1 MLFSIVQNRRYYFAF
16 SLVVILAGV
25 IAMLYNVITLP
36 TNSPWR
42 LGVDFREGSRFVLK
56 FTSPVSEDSLRS
68 AFAAFGLSNPSVSRL
83 GAPEENLW
91 QVRTTFLAGE
101 QNESL
106 LARISET
113 IAPLDRAQSS
123 VDSVSPQVAR
133 EVASA
138 AVLAVLAAIVA
149 ILLFIWYSFRKMPH
163 PFRYSLCAIL
173 ALIHDILV
181 AGGAM
186 ALLSVIL
193 GWEADVL
200 FLTAMLTIVGFSIQ
214 DTIVVF
220 DRIRENLSR
229 YRGEP
234 FHQVV
239 SRSVVQVV
247 HRSVVTSLTNV
258 FVTTALLLFGGNS
271 IRQFVA
277 ILLVGLIAGT
287 YSSIF
292 VAVPTLVA
300 WEERSL
306 LGKRK
311 PSPQALPAK

>member
-1 MLFSIVQNRRYYFAF
+1 MLFTIVQNRRYYFAF
-16 SLVVILAGV
+16 SLVVIVAGLV
-25 IAMLYNVITLP
+25 AMLYNVITLP
-36 TNSPWR
+36 TNTPWR

-56 FTSPVSEDSLRS
+56 FNQPVTEEALRS
-68 AFAAFGLSNPSVSRL
+68 AFTAFGLNNPAVSRL
-83 GAPEENLW
+83 GQPQDNLW

-101 QNESL
+101 QNEALFS
-106 LARISET
+106 RVTET
-113 IAPLDRAQSS
+113 VGPLDRAQSS

-138 AVLAVLAAIVA
+138 AVLAVLAAVGA
-149 ILLFIWYSFRKMPH
+149 ILFFIWYSFRKMPH
-163 PFRYSLCAIL
+163 PIRYSLCAII

-181 AGGAM
+181 TGGAM
-186 ALLSVIL
+186 ALFSAIL

-200 FLTAMLTIVGFSIQ
+200 FLTAMLTVVGFSIQ

-220 DRIRENLSR
+220 DRIRENLPR
-229 YRGEP
+229 YRGES
-234 FHQVV
+234 FDQVV
-239 SRSVVQVV
+239 SRSLVQTV
-247 HRSVVTSLTNV
+247 HRSIVTSLTNV
-258 FVTTALLLFGGNS
+258 FVTVALLLFGGGS

-292 VAVPTLVA
+292 IAVPTLAA

-306 LGKRK
+306 LGKQQK
-311 PSPQALPAK
+311 APHAMPAK

>member
-16 SLVVILAGV
+16 SLIVIVAGLA
-25 IAMLYNVITLP
+25 AMLYNVITSP
-36 TNSPWR
+36 TSTPWR

-56 FTSPVSEDSLRS
+56 FEGPVTEDQLRS
-68 AFAAFGLSNPSVSRL
+68 AFTAFGLNNPSVSRL

-101 QNESL
+101 QNEAL
-106 LARISET
+106 LTRIAET
-113 IAPLDRAQSS
+113 VGPLDRAQSS
-123 VDSVSPQVAR
+123 VDSVSPTVAR

-138 AVLAVLAAIVA
+138 AVLAVLTAVVA

-163 PFRYSLCAIL
+163 PIRYSLCAII

-181 AGGAM
+181 TGGAM
-186 ALLSVIL
+186 ALFSVIL

-220 DRIRENLSR
+220 DRIRENLPR

-239 SRSVVQVV
+239 SRSLVQTV
-247 HRSVVTSLTNV
+247 HRSIVTSLTNV

-277 ILLVGLIAGT
+277 VLLVGLIAGT

-292 VAVPTLVA
+292 IAVPALAA

-306 LGKRK
+306 LGKRE
-311 PSPQALPAK
+311 PATRAAPAK

>member
-1 MLFSIVQNRRYYFAF
+1 MLFSIVQNRRYAFAF

-25 IAMLYNVITLP
+25 IAMLYNVVTSP

-56 FTSPVSEDSLRS
+56 FNGPVTEDSLRA
-68 AFAAFGLSNPSVSRL
+68 AFVAFGLNNPSVSRL

-101 QNESL
+101 QNEVL
-106 LARISET
+106 LAS
-113 IAPLDRAQSS
+113 IAESVGPLDRAQSS

-133 EVASA
+133 EVANA
-138 AVLAVLAAIVA
+138 AVVAVLAAVVA

-181 AGGAM
+181 TGGAM
-186 ALLSVIL
+186 ALFSAIL

-200 FLTAMLTIVGFSIQ
+200 FLTAMLTVVGFSIQ

-220 DRIRENLSR
+220 DRIRENLPR

-234 FHQVV
+234 FHQIV
-239 SRSVVQVV
+239 SRSLVQTV
-247 HRSVVTSLTNV
+247 HRSIVTSLTNV

-292 VAVPTLVA
+292 VAVPALVA

-306 LGKRK
+306 LGKRRTT
-311 PSPQALPAK
+311 PHALPAG